1 MLGHLPLLK
10 NLNLSGLTN
19 VRSMGLSFYDASDC
33 SSSSRNDGQETRLS
47 FPSLKSL
54 IIEEIPN
61 LTEWAEAQTSGVQV
75 FPCLEYLKI
84 KNCHKLKT
92 APNHFPCLKELYI
105 YDMDSDLPFSNIIS
119 TSNLTSLVQLSILC
133 ISELTCLVDDL
144 FYENQNLEYLDFH
157 MCTNLAYIPHLRGC
171 GASLKWLWI
180 TGCDELREL
189 PDDLGSLKS
198 LETLLISSCEN
209 LQLSPYPSGQK
220 GFSSLRNL
228 KICYCD
234 KLSNLPSEMLE
245 SCTSLQKLEVYN
257 CENLTSFPELS
268 GMVWLNSLRELVI
281 GGFSNPDTL

>member
-1 MLGHLPLLK
+1 MLGNLPLLK
-10 NLNLSGLTN
+10 NLNLSSLTN
-19 VRSMGLSFYDASDC
+19 VRSMGLSFYGASDC

-47 FPSLKSL
+47 FPSLQSL

-119 TSNLTSLVQLSILC
+119 TSNLTSLVQLSIL
-133 ISELTCLVDDL
+133 
-144 FYENQNLEYLDFH
+144 
-157 MCTNLAYIPHLRGC
+157 
-171 GASLKWLWI
+171 ASLKWLWI

-198 LETLLISSCEN
+198 LETLLISCCN

-281 GGFSNPDTL
+281 GGFSNPRYSRRHRTHKIHSEINITWSG